1 FSESHQRALVP
12 PFSCADGRLRTAVNM
27 MLSKAAD
34 ARPSQQRLQ
43 TLLGTITGQ
52 PIQIVSKPF
61 SDLADAGAQI
71 AEVQQRARAK
81 LEAGMF
87 KESGWDVL
95 GHSIIAVG
103 QDRPDYVWGA
113 SLWYVKLRGGVDYRW
128 YETSYWAWSTERH
141 QPFALGQ
148 AEMLTTLHPISPIR

>member
-1 FSESHQRALVP
+1 
-12 PFSCADGRLRTAVNM
+12 
-27 MLSKAAD
+27 
-34 ARPSQQRLQ
+34 

-81 LEAGMF
+81 LEAERKITQNRAELLKNANQELRANLQRLVDKIAAVAPTVKMTGAPVGLRFELGGALLEVRFGHSTPLETGMF

-103 QDRPDYVWGA
+103 Q
-113 SLWYVKLRGGVDYRW
+113 
-128 YETSYWAWSTERH
+128 
-141 QPFALGQ
+141 
-148 AEMLTTLHPISPIR
+148 